1 MKKLVFFVAAVFFAG
16 TAFFASALEVDR
28 AELQSAS
35 ANSVVF
41 INYTGPHQIIN
52 TVEQIRSIGS
62 GLGGSISANSARESR
77 AGQASRYYVIH
88 AVDPSTTE
96 KLDADILILGEQAIV
111 DHIDNLRRI
120 IAAYLESAYGYSRQD
135 SQTLAVF
142 VTVYNAVYRGN
153 LDAFKQK
160 YKTVVTKNLTAD
172 KAGLALNYAEWPG
185 KTQIV
190 IPLSDVRSG
199 GLSTVDT
206 SVISDTKVIESMKKE
221 PDKNIDQRKSM
232 VTIKEKEAERSQA
245 KAEQLQKQATE
256 AKKEAT
262 EAKKEATEAKKQAT
276 EAKKVVTV
284 EKQKLEETKKEAE
297 TAKQKAAENPKDAEA
312 QKKAAETKKE
322 AAKQQEKVAEAEKK
336 AAETEKKA
344 GEAEQ
349 KAAETEKKADTLI
362 KKAEA
367 EQIIADKKQS
377 EAQKER
383 IEIAK
388 DQQQLIRESAGLD
401 SVINAAYGLKIT
413 DEKEQL
419 STMVLVDKK
428 TGRTV
433 KESPVTVIRNRVV
446 YPAGKEYIA
455 VAGKT
460 GGNAAVRLVK
470 LDEKNMEIVAQSDE
484 ILAANS
490 VLVKDGAFYYVV
502 IQDGKNYVAAKYDG
516 NLKQVLKSNVAVM
529 PATPI
534 TVTADGVMVTDT
546 YGFAKLLKADDLQGI
561 E

>member
-28 AELQSAS
+28 AELQSAG

-120 IAAYLESAYGYSRQD
+120 IAAYLESAYGYSRKD

-142 VTVYNAVYRGN
+142 VTVYNAVYRGK
-153 LDAFKQK
+153 LDVFKQK

-199 GLSTVDT
+199 GLSAVDT

-221 PDKNIDQRKSM
+221 PDKNIEQRKSM
-232 VTIKEKEAERSQA
+232 VTIKEKEAEKSQA
-245 KAEQLQKQATE
+245 KAEQSQKQATE

-262 EAKKEATEAKKQAT
+262 EAKKEATEAKK
-276 EAKKVVTV
+276 VVTV
-284 EKQKLEETKKEAE
+284 EKQKLEEAKKEAE

-336 AAETEKKA
+336 ADTAEKKA

-349 KAAETEKKADTLI
+349 KADTAEKKADTLI

-388 DQQQLIRESAGLD
+388 DQQQLIRESAVLD
-401 SVINAAYGLKIT
+401 AIINAAYGLKIT

-419 STMVLVDKK
+419 SGLVLVDKK

>member
-28 AELQSAS
+28 AELQSAG

-77 AGQASRYYVIH
+77 AGQETRYYVIH

-120 IAAYLESAYGYSRQD
+120 IAAYLESAYGYSRKD

-142 VTVYNAVYRGN
+142 VTVYNAVYRGK
-153 LDAFKQK
+153 LDVFKQK
-160 YKTVVTKNLTAD
+160 YKNVVTKNLTAD

-221 PDKNIDQRKSM
+221 PDKNIEQRKSM
-232 VTIKEKEAERSQA
+232 VTIKEKEAEKSQA
-245 KAEQLQKQATE
+245 KAEQSQKQATE

-262 EAKKEATEAKKQAT
+262 EAKKEATEAKKEAT

-284 EKQKLEETKKEAE
+284 EKQKLEEAKKEAE

-336 AAETEKKA
+336 ADTA
-344 GEAEQ
+344 
-349 KAAETEKKADTLI
+349 EKKADTLV

-401 SVINAAYGLKIT
+401 AIINAAYGLKIT

-419 STMVLVDKK
+419 SGLVLVDKK

-484 ILAANS
+484 ILSPNS

>member
-1 MKKLVFFVAAVFFAG
+1 MKKLVFLVAAVFFAG

-28 AELQSAS
+28 AELQSAG

-62 GLGGSISANSARESR
+62 GLGRSISANSARESR
-77 AGQASRYYVIH
+77 AGQATRYYVIH

-142 VTVYNAVYRGN
+142 VTVYNAVYRGK
-153 LDAFKQK
+153 LDVFKQK

-190 IPLSDVRSG
+190 IPLSDLRSG

-221 PDKNIDQRKSM
+221 PDKNIEQRKSM

-245 KAEQLQKQATE
+245 KAEQSQKQATE
-256 AKKEAT
+256 AKKE
-262 EAKKEATEAKKQAT
+262 AT

-284 EKQKLEETKKEAE
+284 EKQKLEEAKKEAE

-322 AAKQQEKVAEAEKK
+322 AAKQEEKVAEAEKK
-336 AAETEKKA
+336 ADTAEKKA
-344 GEAEQ
+344 GEAEK
-349 KAAETEKKADTLI
+349 KADTTEKKADTLV

-401 SVINAAYGLKIT
+401 AIINAAYGLKIT
-413 DEKEQL
+413 DEREQL
-419 STMVLVDKK
+419 SGLVLVDKK

-470 LDEKNMEIVAQSDE
+470 LDEKNMVIVAQSDE

>member
-1 MKKLVFFVAAVFFAG
+1 MKKLVFLFAAVCFAL

-52 TVEQIRSIGS
+52 TAEQIRSIGS
-62 GLGGSISANSARESR
+62 GLGASVSANPERASR
-77 AGQASRYYVIH
+77 AGQESRYYVIH

-96 KLDADILILGEQAIV
+96 KLDADILILGERAIV

-120 IAAYLESAYGYSRQD
+120 IGAYLESAYGYSRQD
-135 SQTLAVF
+135 AQTLAVF

-153 LDAFKQK
+153 LDVFKQK
-160 YKTVVTKNLTAD
+160 YKTVVTNNLTAD

-190 IPLSDVRSG
+190 IPLSDLRSG
-199 GLSTVDT
+199 GISTVDT

-221 PDKNIDQRKSM
+221 PDKKIDERKSM

-245 KAEQLQKQATE
+245 KAEKAQKQATE
-256 AKKEAT
+256 AKKEAAET
-262 EAKKEATEAKKQAT
+262 KQEAA

-284 EKQKLEETKKEAE
+284 EKQKLEEAQKEAE

-312 QKKAAETKKE
+312 QKAATEAQKE
-322 AAKQQEKVAEAEKK
+322 AAKQEEKVAAAETK
-336 AAETEKKA
+336 ATETEKKA
-344 GEAEQ
+344 AD
-349 KAAETEKKADTLI
+349 AEKKADTLE
-362 KKAEA
+362 KQAEA
-367 EQIIADKKQS
+367 AQIVADKKQA

-401 SVINAAYGLKIT
+401 AIINAAYGLKIT

-419 STMVLVDKK
+419 STMVLVDTK

-433 KESPVTVIRNRVV
+433 KESPVTVIRNRIV

-460 GGNAAVRLVK
+460 GGNAAVKLVK
-470 LDEKNMEIVAQSDE
+470 LDEKNMEIVAESE
-484 ILAANS
+484 ETLATNS
-490 VLVKDGAFYYVV
+490 VLIKDGVFYYVV
-502 IQDGKNYVAAKYDG
+502 IQDGKNYVAAKYDD
-516 NLKQVLKSNVAVM
+516 NLKQVSKSNVAVM

-546 YGFAKLLKADDLQGI
+546 YGFAKLLKVDDLQGI

>member
-52 TVEQIRSIGS
+52 TAEQIRSIGS
-62 GLGGSISANSARESR
+62 GLGASISANPERASR
-77 AGQASRYYVIH
+77 AGQETRYYVIH

-96 KLDADILILGEQAIV
+96 KLDADILILGERAIV
-111 DHIDNLRRI
+111 DHIDNVRRI

-135 SQTLAVF
+135 AQTLAVF

-160 YKTVVTKNLTAD
+160 YKTVVTNNLTAD

-190 IPLSDVRSG
+190 IPLSDLRSG

-221 PDKNIDQRKSM
+221 PDKKIDERKSM

-245 KAEQLQKQATE
+245 KAEQAQKQATE
-256 AKKEAT
+256 AKKEAADT
-262 EAKKEATEAKKQAT
+262 KKEAAEAKKI
-276 EAKKVVTV
+276 VTV

-322 AAKQQEKVAEAEKK
+322 AAKQQEKVAAAETK

-344 GEAEQ
+344 AD
-349 KAAETEKKADTLI
+349 AEKKADTLE
-362 KKAEA
+362 KQAEA
-367 EQIIADKKQS
+367 AQIVADKKQS

-401 SVINAAYGLKIT
+401 SVINAAYGLKIS

-419 STMVLVDKK
+419 STLVLVDTK

-446 YPAGKEYIA
+446 YSAGKEYIA

-460 GGNAAVRLVK
+460 SGNAAVRLVK

-516 NLKQVLKSNVAVM
+516 NLKQVSKSNVAVM

>member
-1 MKKLVFFVAAVFFAG
+1 MKKLVFLVAAVFFAG

-28 AELQSAS
+28 AELQSAG

-62 GLGGSISANSARESR
+62 GLGRSISANSARESR
-77 AGQASRYYVIH
+77 AGQATRYYVIH

-142 VTVYNAVYRGN
+142 VTVYNAVYRGK
-153 LDAFKQK
+153 LDVFKQK

-190 IPLSDVRSG
+190 IPLSDLRSG

-221 PDKNIDQRKSM
+221 PDKNIEQRKSM

-245 KAEQLQKQATE
+245 KAEQSQKQATE

-262 EAKKEATEAKKQAT
+262 EAKKEATEAKK
-276 EAKKVVTV
+276 VVTV
-284 EKQKLEETKKEAE
+284 EKQKLEEAKKEAE

-322 AAKQQEKVAEAEKK
+322 AAKQEEKVAEAEKK
-336 AAETEKKA
+336 ADTAEKKA
-344 GEAEQ
+344 GEAEK
-349 KAAETEKKADTLI
+349 KADTAEKKADTLV

-401 SVINAAYGLKIT
+401 AIINAAYGLKIT

>member
-28 AELQSAS
+28 AELQSAG

-96 KLDADILILGEQAIV
+96 KLDADILILGERTIV
-111 DHIDNLRRI
+111 DHIDNVRRI

-135 SQTLAVF
+135 AQTLAVF

-160 YKTVVTKNLTAD
+160 YKTVVTNNLTAD

-190 IPLSDVRSG
+190 IPLSDLRSG

-221 PDKNIDQRKSM
+221 PDKKIDERKSM
-232 VTIKEKEAERSQA
+232 VTIKEKEAEQSQA
-245 KAEQLQKQATE
+245 KAEQAQKQATE
-256 AKKEAT
+256 AKKEAADT
-262 EAKKEATEAKKQAT
+262 KKEAAEAKKI
-276 EAKKVVTV
+276 VTV

-312 QKKAAETKKE
+312 QKAATEAKKEAVKQEEKVAAAET
-322 AAKQQEKVAEAEKK
+322 K

-344 GEAEQ
+344 AD
-349 KAAETEKKADTLI
+349 AEKKADTLE
-362 KKAEA
+362 KQAEA
-367 EQIIADKKQS
+367 AQIVADKKQS

-413 DEKEQL
+413 DEREQL
-419 STMVLVDKK
+419 SGLVLVDKK

>member
-52 TVEQIRSIGS
+52 TAEQIRSIGS
-62 GLGGSISANSARESR
+62 GLGASISANPERASR
-77 AGQASRYYVIH
+77 AGQETRYYVIH

-96 KLDADILILGEQAIV
+96 KLDADILILGERAIV
-111 DHIDNLRRI
+111 DHIDNVRRI

-135 SQTLAVF
+135 AQTLAVF

-160 YKTVVTKNLTAD
+160 YKTVVTNNLTAD

-190 IPLSDVRSG
+190 IPLSELRSG

-221 PDKNIDQRKSM
+221 PDKKIDERKSM
-232 VTIKEKEAERSQA
+232 VTIKEKEAEQSQA
-245 KAEQLQKQATE
+245 KAEQAQKQATE
-256 AKKEAT
+256 AKKEAADT
-262 EAKKEATEAKKQAT
+262 KKEAAEAKKI
-276 EAKKVVTV
+276 VTV

-312 QKKAAETKKE
+312 QKAATEAKKE
-322 AAKQQEKVAEAEKK
+322 AAKQEEKVAAAETK

-344 GEAEQ
+344 AD
-349 KAAETEKKADTLI
+349 AEKKADTLE
-362 KKAEA
+362 KQAEA
-367 EQIIADKKQS
+367 AQIVADKKQS

-401 SVINAAYGLKIT
+401 SVINAAYGLKIS

-419 STMVLVDKK
+419 STLVLVDTK

-446 YPAGKEYIA
+446 YSAGKEYIA

-516 NLKQVLKSNVAVM
+516 NLKQVSKSNVAVM

>member
-52 TVEQIRSIGS
+52 TAEQIRSIGS
-62 GLGGSISANSARESR
+62 GLGASISANPERASR
-77 AGQASRYYVIH
+77 AGQETRYYVIH

-96 KLDADILILGEQAIV
+96 KLDADILILGERAIV
-111 DHIDNLRRI
+111 DHIDNVRRI
-120 IAAYLESAYGYSRQD
+120 IAAYLESAYGYSRKD

-160 YKTVVTKNLTAD
+160 YKTVVTNNLTAD

-190 IPLSDVRSG
+190 IPLSELRSG

-221 PDKNIDQRKSM
+221 PDKKIDERKSM
-232 VTIKEKEAERSQA
+232 VTIKEKEAEQSQA
-245 KAEQLQKQATE
+245 KAEQAQKQATE
-256 AKKEAT
+256 AKKEAADT
-262 EAKKEATEAKKQAT
+262 KKEAAEAKKI
-276 EAKKVVTV
+276 VTV

-312 QKKAAETKKE
+312 QKAATEAKKE
-322 AAKQQEKVAEAEKK
+322 AAKQEEKVAAAETK

-344 GEAEQ
+344 AD
-349 KAAETEKKADTLI
+349 AEKKADTLE
-362 KKAEA
+362 KQAEA
-367 EQIIADKKQS
+367 AQIVADKKQS

-401 SVINAAYGLKIT
+401 SVINAAYGLKIS

-419 STMVLVDKK
+419 STLVLVDTK

-446 YPAGKEYIA
+446 YSAGKEYIA

-516 NLKQVLKSNVAVM
+516 NLKQVSKSNVAVM

>member
-52 TVEQIRSIGS
+52 TAEQIRSIGS
-62 GLGGSISANSARESR
+62 GLGASISANPERASR
-77 AGQASRYYVIH
+77 AGQETRYYVIH

-96 KLDADILILGEQAIV
+96 KLDADILILGERAIV
-111 DHIDNLRRI
+111 DHIDNVRRI

-135 SQTLAVF
+135 AQTLAVF

-160 YKTVVTKNLTAD
+160 YKTVVTNNLTAD

-221 PDKNIDQRKSM
+221 PDKKIDERKSM
-232 VTIKEKEAERSQA
+232 VTIKEKEAEQSQA
-245 KAEQLQKQATE
+245 KAEQAQKQATE
-256 AKKEAT
+256 AKKEAADT
-262 EAKKEATEAKKQAT
+262 KKEAAEAKKI
-276 EAKKVVTV
+276 VTV

-312 QKKAAETKKE
+312 QKAATEAKKEAVKQEEKVAAAET
-322 AAKQQEKVAEAEKK
+322 K

-344 GEAEQ
+344 AD
-349 KAAETEKKADTLI
+349 AEKKADTLE
-362 KKAEA
+362 KQAEA
-367 EQIIADKKQS
+367 AQIVADKKQS

-401 SVINAAYGLKIT
+401 SVINAAYGLKIS

-419 STMVLVDKK
+419 STLVLVDTK

-446 YPAGKEYIA
+446 YSAGKEYIA

-484 ILAANS
+484 ILSPNS

-516 NLKQVLKSNVAVM
+516 NLKQVSKSNVAVM

-561 E
+561 D

>member
-1 MKKLVFFVAAVFFAG
+1 MKKLVFLVAAVFFAG

-28 AELQSAS
+28 AELQSAG

-62 GLGGSISANSARESR
+62 GLGRSISANSARESR
-77 AGQASRYYVIH
+77 AGQATRYYVIH

-142 VTVYNAVYRGN
+142 VTVYNAVYRGK
-153 LDAFKQK
+153 LDVFKQK

-190 IPLSDVRSG
+190 IPLSDLRSG

-206 SVISDTKVIESMKKE
+206 SVISDMKVIESMKKE
-221 PDKNIDQRKSM
+221 PDKNIEQRKSM

-245 KAEQLQKQATE
+245 KAEQSQKQATE

-262 EAKKEATEAKKQAT
+262 EAKKEATEAKK
-276 EAKKVVTV
+276 VVTV
-284 EKQKLEETKKEAE
+284 EKQKLEEAKKEAE

-322 AAKQQEKVAEAEKK
+322 AAKQEEKVAEAEKK
-336 AAETEKKA
+336 ADTAEKKA
-344 GEAEQ
+344 GEAEK
-349 KAAETEKKADTLI
+349 KADTAEKKADTLV

-401 SVINAAYGLKIT
+401 AIINAAYGLKIT
-413 DEKEQL
+413 DEREQL
-419 STMVLVDKK
+419 SGLVLVDKK

>member
-1 MKKLVFFVAAVFFAG
+1 MKKLVFLVAAVFFAG

-28 AELQSAS
+28 AELQSAG

-62 GLGGSISANSARESR
+62 GLGRSISANSARESR
-77 AGQASRYYVIH
+77 AGQATRYYVIH

-142 VTVYNAVYRGN
+142 VTVYNAVYRGK
-153 LDAFKQK
+153 LDVFKQK

-190 IPLSDVRSG
+190 IPLSDLRSG

-221 PDKNIDQRKSM
+221 PDKNIEQRKSM

-245 KAEQLQKQATE
+245 KAEQSQKQATE

-262 EAKKEATEAKKQAT
+262 EAKKEATEAKK
-276 EAKKVVTV
+276 VVTV
-284 EKQKLEETKKEAE
+284 EKQKLEEAKKEAE

-322 AAKQQEKVAEAEKK
+322 AAKQEEKVAEAEKK
-336 AAETEKKA
+336 ADTA
-344 GEAEQ
+344 
-349 KAAETEKKADTLI
+349 EKKADTFV

-401 SVINAAYGLKIT
+401 AIINAAYGLKIT
-413 DEKEQL
+413 DEREQL
-419 STMVLVDKK
+419 SGLVLVDKK

>member
-1 MKKLVFFVAAVFFAG
+1 MKKLVFLVAAVFFAG

-28 AELQSAS
+28 AELQSAGT
-35 ANSVVF
+35 NSVVF

-62 GLGGSISANSARESR
+62 GLGRSISANSARESR
-77 AGQASRYYVIH
+77 AGQATRYYVIH

-142 VTVYNAVYRGN
+142 VTVYNAVYRGK
-153 LDAFKQK
+153 LDVFKQK

-190 IPLSDVRSG
+190 IPLSDLRSG

-221 PDKNIDQRKSM
+221 PDKNIEQRKSM

-245 KAEQLQKQATE
+245 KAEQSQKQATE
-256 AKKEAT
+256 AKKE
-262 EAKKEATEAKKQAT
+262 AT

-284 EKQKLEETKKEAE
+284 EKQKLEEAKKEAE

-322 AAKQQEKVAEAEKK
+322 AAKQEEKVAEAEKK
-336 AAETEKKA
+336 ADTAEKKA
-344 GEAEQ
+344 GEAEK
-349 KAAETEKKADTLI
+349 KADTAEKKADTFV

-401 SVINAAYGLKIT
+401 AIINAAYGLKIT
-413 DEKEQL
+413 DEREQL
-419 STMVLVDKK
+419 SGLVLVDKK

>member
-52 TVEQIRSIGS
+52 TAEQIRSIGS
-62 GLGGSISANSARESR
+62 GLGASISANPERASR
-77 AGQASRYYVIH
+77 AGQETRYYVIH

-96 KLDADILILGEQAIV
+96 KLDADILILGERAIV
-111 DHIDNLRRI
+111 DHIDNVRRI

-135 SQTLAVF
+135 AQTLAVF

-160 YKTVVTKNLTAD
+160 YKTVVTNNLTAD

-190 IPLSDVRSG
+190 IPLSDLRSG

-221 PDKNIDQRKSM
+221 PDKKIDERKSM
-232 VTIKEKEAERSQA
+232 VTIKEKEAEQSQA
-245 KAEQLQKQATE
+245 KAEQAQKQATE
-256 AKKEAT
+256 AKKEASDT
-262 EAKKEATEAKKQAT
+262 KKEAAEAKKI
-276 EAKKVVTV
+276 VTV

-312 QKKAAETKKE
+312 QKAATEAKKEAVKQEEKVAAAET
-322 AAKQQEKVAEAEKK
+322 K

-344 GEAEQ
+344 AD
-349 KAAETEKKADTLI
+349 AEKKADTLE
-362 KKAEA
+362 KQAEA
-367 EQIIADKKQS
+367 AQIVADKKQS

-401 SVINAAYGLKIT
+401 SVINAAYGLKIS

-419 STMVLVDKK
+419 STLVLVDTK

-446 YPAGKEYIA
+446 YSAGKEYIA

-516 NLKQVLKSNVAVM
+516 NLKQVSKSNVAVM

>member
-28 AELQSAS
+28 AELQSAG

-52 TVEQIRSIGS
+52 TAEQIRSIGS

-221 PDKNIDQRKSM
+221 PDKKIDERKSM

-245 KAEQLQKQATE
+245 KAEQAQKQATE
-256 AKKEAT
+256 AKKEAADT
-262 EAKKEATEAKKQAT
+262 KKEAAEAKKI
-276 EAKKVVTV
+276 VTV

-312 QKKAAETKKE
+312 QKAATEAKKEAVKQEEKVAAAET
-322 AAKQQEKVAEAEKK
+322 K

-344 GEAEQ
+344 AD
-349 KAAETEKKADTLI
+349 AEKKADTLE
-362 KKAEA
+362 KQAEA
-367 EQIIADKKQS
+367 AQIVADKKQS

-401 SVINAAYGLKIT
+401 SVINAAYGLKIS

-419 STMVLVDKK
+419 STLVLVDTK

>member
-1 MKKLVFFVAAVFFAG
+1 MKKLVFLVAAVFFAG

-28 AELQSAS
+28 AELQSAG

-62 GLGGSISANSARESR
+62 GLGRSISANSARESR
-77 AGQASRYYVIH
+77 AGQATRYYVIH

-142 VTVYNAVYRGN
+142 VTVYNAVYRGK
-153 LDAFKQK
+153 LDVFKQK

-190 IPLSDVRSG
+190 IPLSDLRSG

-221 PDKNIDQRKSM
+221 PDKNIEQRKSM

-245 KAEQLQKQATE
+245 KAEQSQKQATE

-262 EAKKEATEAKKQAT
+262 EAKKEATEAKK
-276 EAKKVVTV
+276 VVTV
-284 EKQKLEETKKEAE
+284 EKQKLEEAKKEAE

-322 AAKQQEKVAEAEKK
+322 AAKQEEKVAEAEKK
-336 AAETEKKA
+336 ADTAEKKA
-344 GEAEQ
+344 GEAEK
-349 KAAETEKKADTLI
+349 KADTAEKKADTLV

-401 SVINAAYGLKIT
+401 AIINAAYGLKIT
-413 DEKEQL
+413 DEREQL
-419 STMVLVDKK
+419 SGLVLVDKK

>member
-1 MKKLVFFVAAVFFAG
+1 MKKLVFLVAAVFFAG

-28 AELQSAS
+28 AELQSAG

-62 GLGGSISANSARESR
+62 GLGRSISANSARESR
-77 AGQASRYYVIH
+77 AGQATRYYVIH

-142 VTVYNAVYRGN
+142 VTVYNAVYRGK
-153 LDAFKQK
+153 LDVFKQK

-190 IPLSDVRSG
+190 IPLSDLRSG

-221 PDKNIDQRKSM
+221 PDKNIEQRKSM

-245 KAEQLQKQATE
+245 KAEQSQKQATE
-256 AKKEAT
+256 AKKE
-262 EAKKEATEAKKQAT
+262 AT

-284 EKQKLEETKKEAE
+284 EKQKLEEAKKEAE

-322 AAKQQEKVAEAEKK
+322 AAKQEEKVAEAEKK
-336 AAETEKKA
+336 ADTA
-344 GEAEQ
+344 
-349 KAAETEKKADTLI
+349 EKKADTLV

-401 SVINAAYGLKIT
+401 AIINAAYGLKIT
-413 DEKEQL
+413 DEREQL
-419 STMVLVDKK
+419 SGLVLVDKK

>member
-1 MKKLVFFVAAVFFAG
+1 MKKLVFLVAAVFFAG

-28 AELQSAS
+28 AELQSAG

-62 GLGGSISANSARESR
+62 GLGRSISANSARESR
-77 AGQASRYYVIH
+77 AGQATRYYVIH

-142 VTVYNAVYRGN
+142 VTVYNAVYRGK
-153 LDAFKQK
+153 LDVFKQK

-190 IPLSDVRSG
+190 IPLSDLRSG

-221 PDKNIDQRKSM
+221 PDKNIEQRKSM

-245 KAEQLQKQATE
+245 KAEQSQKQATE
-256 AKKEAT
+256 AKKE
-262 EAKKEATEAKKQAT
+262 AT

-284 EKQKLEETKKEAE
+284 EKQKLEEAKKEAE

-322 AAKQQEKVAEAEKK
+322 AAKQEEKVAEAEKK
-336 AAETEKKA
+336 ADTAEKKA
-344 GEAEQ
+344 GEAEK
-349 KAAETEKKADTLI
+349 KADTAEKKADTLV

-401 SVINAAYGLKIT
+401 AIINAAYGLKIT
-413 DEKEQL
+413 DEREQL
-419 STMVLVDKK
+419 SGLVLVDKK

>member
-52 TVEQIRSIGS
+52 TAEQIRSIGS
-62 GLGGSISANSARESR
+62 GLGASISANPERASR
-77 AGQASRYYVIH
+77 AGQETRYYVIH

-96 KLDADILILGEQAIV
+96 KLDADILILGERAIV
-111 DHIDNLRRI
+111 DHIDNVRRI
-120 IAAYLESAYGYSRQD
+120 IAAYLESAYGYSRKD

-160 YKTVVTKNLTAD
+160 YKTVVTNNLTAD

-190 IPLSDVRSG
+190 IPLSELRSG

-221 PDKNIDQRKSM
+221 PDKKIDERKSM
-232 VTIKEKEAERSQA
+232 VTIKEKEAEQSQA
-245 KAEQLQKQATE
+245 KAEQAQKQATE
-256 AKKEAT
+256 AKKEAADT
-262 EAKKEATEAKKQAT
+262 KKEAAEAKKI
-276 EAKKVVTV
+276 VTV

-312 QKKAAETKKE
+312 QKAATEAKKE
-322 AAKQQEKVAEAEKK
+322 AAKQEEKVAAAETK

-344 GEAEQ
+344 AD
-349 KAAETEKKADTLI
+349 AEKKADTLE
-362 KKAEA
+362 KQAEA
-367 EQIIADKKQS
+367 AQIVADKKQS

-401 SVINAAYGLKIT
+401 AIINAAYGLKIT
-413 DEKEQL
+413 DEREQL
-419 STMVLVDKK
+419 SGLVLVDKK

>member
-52 TVEQIRSIGS
+52 TAEQIRSIGS
-62 GLGGSISANSARESR
+62 GLGASISANPERASR
-77 AGQASRYYVIH
+77 AGQETRYYVIH

-96 KLDADILILGEQAIV
+96 KLDADILILGERAIV
-111 DHIDNLRRI
+111 DHIDNVRRI

-135 SQTLAVF
+135 AQTLAVF

-160 YKTVVTKNLTAD
+160 YKTVVTNNLTAD

-190 IPLSDVRSG
+190 IPLSDLRSG

-221 PDKNIDQRKSM
+221 PDKKIDERKSM
-232 VTIKEKEAERSQA
+232 VTIKEKEAEQSQA
-245 KAEQLQKQATE
+245 KAEQAQKQATE
-256 AKKEAT
+256 AKKEAADT
-262 EAKKEATEAKKQAT
+262 KKEAAEAKKI
-276 EAKKVVTV
+276 VTV

-312 QKKAAETKKE
+312 QKAATEAKKEAVKQEEKVAAAET
-322 AAKQQEKVAEAEKK
+322 K

-344 GEAEQ
+344 AD
-349 KAAETEKKADTLI
+349 AEKKADTLE
-362 KKAEA
+362 KQAEA
-367 EQIIADKKQS
+367 AQIVADKKQS

-401 SVINAAYGLKIT
+401 SVINAAYGLKIS

-419 STMVLVDKK
+419 STLVLVDTK

-446 YPAGKEYIA
+446 YSAGKEYIA

-516 NLKQVLKSNVAVM
+516 NLKQVSKSNVAVM

>member
-52 TVEQIRSIGS
+52 TAEQIRSIGS
-62 GLGGSISANSARESR
+62 GLGASISANPERASR
-77 AGQASRYYVIH
+77 AGQETRYYVIH

-96 KLDADILILGEQAIV
+96 KLDADILILGERAIV
-111 DHIDNLRRI
+111 DHIDNVRRI

-135 SQTLAVF
+135 AQTLAVF

-160 YKTVVTKNLTAD
+160 YKTVVTNNLTAD

-190 IPLSDVRSG
+190 IPLSDLRSG

-221 PDKNIDQRKSM
+221 PDKKIDERKSM

-245 KAEQLQKQATE
+245 KAEQAQKQATE
-256 AKKEAT
+256 AKKEAADT
-262 EAKKEATEAKKQAT
+262 KKEAAEAKKI
-276 EAKKVVTV
+276 VTV

-322 AAKQQEKVAEAEKK
+322 AVKQEEKVAAAETK

-344 GEAEQ
+344 AD
-349 KAAETEKKADTLI
+349 AEKKADTLE
-362 KKAEA
+362 KQAEA
-367 EQIIADKKQS
+367 AQIVADKKQS

-401 SVINAAYGLKIT
+401 SVINAAYGLKIS

-419 STMVLVDKK
+419 STLVLVDTK

-446 YPAGKEYIA
+446 YSAGKEYIA

>member
-28 AELQSAS
+28 AELQSAG

-120 IAAYLESAYGYSRQD
+120 IAAYLESAYGYSRKD

-142 VTVYNAVYRGN
+142 VTVYNAVYRGK
-153 LDAFKQK
+153 LDVFKQK

-199 GLSTVDT
+199 GLSAVDT

-221 PDKNIDQRKSM
+221 PDKNIEQRKSM
-232 VTIKEKEAERSQA
+232 VTIKEKEAEKSQA
-245 KAEQLQKQATE
+245 KAEQSQKQATE

-262 EAKKEATEAKKQAT
+262 EAKKEATEAKK
-276 EAKKVVTV
+276 VVTV
-284 EKQKLEETKKEAE
+284 EKQKLEEAKKEAE

-336 AAETEKKA
+336 ADTAEKKA

-349 KAAETEKKADTLI
+349 KADTAEKKADTLI

-388 DQQQLIRESAGLD
+388 DQQQLIRESAVLD
-401 SVINAAYGLKIT
+401 AIINAAYGLKIT

-419 STMVLVDKK
+419 SGLVLVDKK

-502 IQDGKNYVAAKYDG
+502 IQDGKNSVAAKYDG

>member
-28 AELQSAS
+28 AELQSAG

-120 IAAYLESAYGYSRQD
+120 IAAYLESAYGYSRKD

-142 VTVYNAVYRGN
+142 VTVYNAVYRGK
-153 LDAFKQK
+153 LDVFKQK

-199 GLSTVDT
+199 GLSAVDT

-221 PDKNIDQRKSM
+221 PDKNIEQRKSM
-232 VTIKEKEAERSQA
+232 VTIKEKEAEKSQA
-245 KAEQLQKQATE
+245 KAEQSQKQ
-256 AKKEAT
+256 AT

-284 EKQKLEETKKEAE
+284 EKQKLEEAKKEAE

-336 AAETEKKA
+336 ADTAEKKA

-349 KAAETEKKADTLI
+349 KADTAEKKADTLV

-401 SVINAAYGLKIT
+401 AIINAAYGLKIT

-419 STMVLVDKK
+419 SGLVLVDKK

-484 ILAANS
+484 ILSPNS

>member
-1 MKKLVFFVAAVFFAG
+1 MKKLVFLVAAVFFAG

-28 AELQSAS
+28 AELQSAG

-62 GLGGSISANSARESR
+62 GLGRSISANSARESR
-77 AGQASRYYVIH
+77 AGQATRYYVIH

-142 VTVYNAVYRGN
+142 VTVYNAVYRGK
-153 LDAFKQK
+153 LDVFKQK

-190 IPLSDVRSG
+190 IPLSDLRSG

-221 PDKNIDQRKSM
+221 PDKNIEQRKSM

-245 KAEQLQKQATE
+245 KAEQSQKQATE

-262 EAKKEATEAKKQAT
+262 EAKKEATEAKK
-276 EAKKVVTV
+276 VVTV
-284 EKQKLEETKKEAE
+284 EKQKLEEAKKEAE

-322 AAKQQEKVAEAEKK
+322 AAKQEEKVAEAEKK
-336 AAETEKKA
+336 ADTAEKKA
-344 GEAEQ
+344 GEAEK
-349 KAAETEKKADTLI
+349 KADTAEKKADTFV

-401 SVINAAYGLKIT
+401 AIINAAYGLKIT
-413 DEKEQL
+413 DEREQL
-419 STMVLVDKK
+419 SGLVLVDKK

>member
-16 TAFFASALEVDR
+16 TAFFAPALEVDR
-28 AELQSAS
+28 AELQSAG

-120 IAAYLESAYGYSRQD
+120 IAAYLESAYGYSRKD

-142 VTVYNAVYRGN
+142 VTVYNAVYRGK
-153 LDAFKQK
+153 LDVFKQK
-160 YKTVVTKNLTAD
+160 YKNVVTKNLTAD

-221 PDKNIDQRKSM
+221 PDKNIEQRKSM
-232 VTIKEKEAERSQA
+232 VTIKEKEAEKSQA
-245 KAEQLQKQATE
+245 KAEQSQKQATE

-262 EAKKEATEAKKQAT
+262 EAKKEATEAKK
-276 EAKKVVTV
+276 VVTV
-284 EKQKLEETKKEAE
+284 EKQKLEEAKKEAE

-336 AAETEKKA
+336 ADTAEKKA
-344 GEAEQ
+344 GEAEK
-349 KAAETEKKADTLI
+349 KADTAEKKADTLV

-401 SVINAAYGLKIT
+401 TIINAAYGLKIT

-419 STMVLVDKK
+419 SGLVLVDKK

-546 YGFAKLLKADDLQGI
+546 YGFAKLLKVDDLQGI